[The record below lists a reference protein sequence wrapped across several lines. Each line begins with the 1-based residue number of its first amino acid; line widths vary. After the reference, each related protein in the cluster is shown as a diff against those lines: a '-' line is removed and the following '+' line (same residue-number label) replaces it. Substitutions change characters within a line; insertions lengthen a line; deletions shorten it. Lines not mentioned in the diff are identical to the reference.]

1 MESPQGTFSI
11 VALDAENGDVGVAV
25 QSRYFAVGAV
35 VPWARAGVGAV
46 ATWARAGI
54 GAVATQAAGRAAYG
68 PEILELL
75 ASGLEPSDAIERA
88 LAGDER
94 RETRQLGV
102 VDAEGRAAAFTG
114 TECNEWA
121 GHVTGPGFAAQ
132 GNILAGEAVV
142 TDMARA
148 IEGTTGP
155 LAERLVAALE
165 AGQAAGGDR
174 RGQQSAALVV
184 ERPGGIQAS
193 REGIDRIVDLRVEDH
208 EEPIRE
214 LRRLLGLHERMRLAL
229 DTSGLYERREW
240 GAAIAATH
248 ASLERFPG
256 DPLLL
261 YNLACYES
269 LDERREAALAHLEQ
283 ALAADRT
290 MREMARADSDFA
302 ALADDPSFRALVEQ

>member
-1 MESPQGTFSI
+1 MELLQGTFSI
-11 VALDAENGDVGVAV
+11 VALDSENGDVGVAV

-46 ATWARAGI
+46 AT
-54 GAVATQAAGRAAYG
+54 QAAGRAAYG
-68 PEILELL
+68 PEILRLL
-75 ASGLEPSDAIERA
+75 ESGLEPAEAIERA
-88 LAGDER
+88 LADDER

-102 VDAEGRAAAFTG
+102 VDVAGRVAAFTG
-114 TECNEWA
+114 SECNEWA
-121 GHVTGPGFAAQ
+121 GHATGSGYAAQ

-142 TDMARA
+142 AEMGRA
-148 IEGTTGP
+148 FEGTRGA

-184 ERPGGIQAS
+184 ERPGGIPGS
-193 REGIDRIVDLRVEDH
+193 REGIDRIVDLRVDDH

-214 LRRLLGLHERMRLAL
+214 LRRLLGLHTRMRLAL

-240 GAAIAATH
+240 GAAIEATQ
-248 ASLERFPG
+248 ASLGRFPG

-269 LDERREAALAHLEQ
+269 LDARCDAALAHLEQ
-283 ALAADRT
+283 ALTADPT

-302 ALADDPSFRALVEQ
+302 ALEDDPSFRALLES

>member
-1 MESPQGTFSI
+1 VEPPRGTFSI
-11 VALDAENGDVGVAV
+11 VALDPQNGDVGAAV
-25 QSRYFAVGAV
+25 QSKYFNVGAV
-35 VPWARAGVGAV
+35 VTWARAGV
-46 ATWARAGI
+46 

-75 ASGLEPSDAIERA
+75 ASGVEPSDAIERA

-102 VDAEGRAAAFTG
+102 VDAKGRAAAFTG
-114 TECNEWA
+114 GECNEWA
-121 GHVTGPGFAAQ
+121 GQVTGAGFAAQ

-142 TDMARA
+142 GEMARVF
-148 IEGTTGP
+148 EGTSGA
-155 LAERLVAALE
+155 LAERLVSALE
-165 AGQAAGGDR
+165 AAQAAGGDR

-184 ERPGGIQAS
+184 ERPGGIPAS

-214 LRRLLGLHERMRLAL
+214 LRRLLGLHARMRLVL
-229 DTSGLYERREW
+229 DTSALYERREW
-240 GAAIAATH
+240 GAAIAATQ

-261 YNLACYES
+261 YSLACYES

-283 ALAADRT
+283 ALAADPT
-290 MREMARADSDFA
+290 MRETARADSDFA
-302 ALADDPSFRALVEQ
+302 ALADVPAFRALVET